1 MANLGL
7 SELAKY
13 GFVELE
19 GTIAKLERLV
29 SLVGD
34 HGRSALAE
42 LGLAADPDQAL
53 NALILLAETDAP
65 TIKKLLSNAK
75 NAARLIRTLGASSAM
90 VDLLTRRLEL
100 MEVLDYKQ
108 AKLPTVGEL
117 ASSFSNSLLAV
128 GSSESNKLWTS
139 IRLNYRRELLR
150 LIAFD
155 VTQESPQQGFE
166 TVSRHLSDLATEAL
180 QAGLAIARIELVSS
194 KDYGNFSHEEVENTR
209 LAVIAM
215 GKCGARELNYISDV
229 DVIFV
234 ADSGSP
240 DLEQARAL
248 DVATK
253 LATRMMRA
261 LDSTSSE
268 PALWQVDANLR
279 PEGKSGALVRTVDS
293 HLSYYERW
301 AQNWEFQ
308 ALLKARFAA
317 GDESLAQEYL
327 SKIQPLVWSAAGRE
341 GFVQA
346 AQGMRERVLS
356 NIDPQELDRQIKLG
370 PGGLRDIEF
379 TVQLLQLVHGRTD
392 TTVRVQDTISAIGAL
407 SEAGYISRKDAEAF
421 FRNYRFLRTLEHRIQ
436 FAQMRRTHLMP
447 QVSSHLRGVAR
458 GVNLS
463 WNGDDLNVQWVKAKL
478 EVRALHQKVF
488 YRPLLSAVAKLGDE
502 AQLSTEQIVDRL
514 RAIGFSDPNA
524 ANTHIQALTSG
535 LSRRAAIQRQLLPV
549 LIEWFANGSNPDG
562 GLLAFRRLSEDLG
575 ESHWYL
581 RMLRDS
587 SGAAE
592 RLTQV
597 LSSSRL
603 ATGLFEKHPEA
614 AAWFED
620 PKDLVPIEL
629 EILQLEMKA
638 IIDRH
643 EDAEKAAVSIRS
655 VRRRETLRVAMGA
668 SLGVLSLEE
677 IAKGLSDITESYL
690 LALLELTNKDNLD
703 LGIVAMGRFGG
714 AELVFGSDADL
725 MFVYAAESNSEAQKT
740 AERQISLIR
749 RLAADPVLEFEID
762 LDLRPE
768 GKNGPIA
775 RSLESYATYY
785 EKWANTWEAQAL
797 LRARVIAGSQKLRD
811 SFTELI
817 DQYRYPE
824 SVEPSALVEIRRIKA
839 RVETERLPKAA
850 DPKRN
855 LKLGPGAISDVEWL
869 VQLLQLANGSTH
881 PDIRNPKTLE
891 SLESCVE
898 AGLIA
903 EHDATVLAEA
913 WQLASR
919 IRSAMVLWDNRRMD
933 QFPTDRNALEGIAR
947 LLGYPRGSAT
957 ALEQDY
963 LAFTRRSRIVFER
976 LFYVK

>member
-1 MANLGL
+1 
-7 SELAKY
+7 
-13 GFVELE
+13 
-19 GTIAKLERLV
+19 
-29 SLVGD
+29 
-34 HGRSALAE
+34 
-42 LGLAADPDQAL
+42 
-53 NALILLAETDAP
+53 
-65 TIKKLLSNAK
+65 
-75 NAARLIRTLGASSAM
+75 
-90 VDLLTRRLEL
+90 
-100 MEVLDYKQ
+100 
-108 AKLPTVGEL
+108 
-117 ASSFSNSLLAV
+117 
-128 GSSESNKLWTS
+128 
-139 IRLNYRRELLR
+139 
-150 LIAFD
+150 
-155 VTQESPQQGFE
+155 
-166 TVSRHLSDLATEAL
+166 
-180 QAGLAIARIELVSS
+180 
-194 KDYGNFSHEEVENTR
+194 
-209 LAVIAM
+209 
-215 GKCGARELNYISDV
+215 
-229 DVIFV
+229 
-234 ADSGSP
+234 
-240 DLEQARAL
+240 
-248 DVATK
+248 
-253 LATRMMRA
+253 
-261 LDSTSSE
+261 
-268 PALWQVDANLR
+268 
-279 PEGKSGALVRTVDS
+279 
-293 HLSYYERW
+293 
-301 AQNWEFQ
+301 
-308 ALLKARFAA
+308 
-317 GDESLAQEYL
+317 
-327 SKIQPLVWSAAGRE
+327 
-341 GFVQA
+341 
-346 AQGMRERVLS
+346 MRERVLS
-356 NIDPQELDRQIKLG
+356 NISSEELERQIKLG
-370 PGGLRDIEF
+370 AGGLRDIEF
-379 TVQLLQLVHGRTD
+379 TVQLLQLVHGRSD
-392 TTVRVQDTISAIGAL
+392 NSVRVQDTISAIAAL
-407 SEAGYISRKDAEAF
+407 SDAGYIGRGDAEAF
-421 FRNYRFLRTLEHRIQ
+421 FRNYRFLRTIEHRIQ

-447 QVSSHLRGVAR
+447 QAVSQLRALAR
-458 GVNLS
+458 GININ
-463 WNGDDLNVQWVKAKL
+463 WNADDLNNQWVKVKL

-488 YRPLLSAVAKLGDE
+488 YRPLLSAVAKLGDG
-502 AQLSTEQIVDRL
+502 AQLSVEQIEDRL
-514 RAIGFSDPNA
+514 RAIGFLDPKA

-535 LSRRAAIQRQLLPV
+535 LSRRAAIQKQLLPV

-620 PKDLVPIEL
+620 PQDLMPIGL
-629 EILQLEMKA
+629 EVLRLEMKA

-643 EDAEKAAVSIRS
+643 EDVEKAAVSIRS

-677 IAKGLSDITESYL
+677 IAKGLSNITEAYL
-690 LALLELTNKDNLD
+690 LALLELTKEDELD

-725 MFVYAAESNSEAQKT
+725 MFVYDAHSNTDAQKAAEL
-740 AERQISLIR
+740 QISLLK
-749 RLAADPVLEFEID
+749 RLASDPVLEFELD

-775 RSLESYATYY
+775 RSLDSYASYY

-797 LRARVIAGSQKLRD
+797 LRARVIAGSQKLRE

-891 SLESCVE
+891 SLKSCVE

-913 WQLASR
+913 WKLASR
-919 IRSAMVLWDNRRMD
+919 IRSAMVLWDNRRID
-933 QFPTDRNALEGIAR
+933 QLPTDRSALEGIAR
-947 LLGYPRGSAT
+947 LLGYPRGSAS

-976 LFYVK
+976 LFYV

>member
-19 GTIAKLERLV
+19 GTLAKLERLV
-29 SLVGD
+29 ALVGND
-34 HGRSALAE
+34 GRSALAE

-53 NALILLAETDAP
+53 NALILLAENNSP
-65 TIKKLLSNAK
+65 QVRKLLSNAK
-75 NAARLIRTLGASSAM
+75 NSSRLIRTLGASSAM
-90 VDLLTRRLEL
+90 VDLLARRPEL
-100 MEVLDYKQ
+100 LEVLDLKQ
-108 AKLPTVGEL
+108 EKLPSVQEL
-117 ASSFSNSLLAV
+117 GKSFTASIQECNSN
-128 GSSESNKLWTS
+128 ETTMLWAA

-155 VTQESPQQGFE
+155 ATLENPQQYFE
-166 TVSRHLSDLATEAL
+166 IISRHLSDLATEAL
-180 QAGLAIARIELVSS
+180 QAAIAVARIELVSS
-194 KDYGNFSHEEVENTR
+194 RDHGTFSQLEVDNTR

-234 ADSGSP
+234 GDTGSP
-240 DLEQARAL
+240 NLELSRAL
-248 DVATK
+248 DIATK

-293 HLSYYERW
+293 HFSYYERW

-308 ALLKARFAA
+308 ALLKARHAA
-317 GDESLAQEYL
+317 GDESLAKEYL

-346 AQGMRERVLS
+346 AQVMRERVLS
-356 NIDPQELDRQIKLG
+356 HIDPQEIDRQIKLG

-392 TTVRVQDTISAIGAL
+392 TSVRVQDTMSAIGAL
-407 SEAGYISRKDAEAF
+407 SVAGYIGREDAESF

-436 FAQMRRTHLMP
+436 LAQMRRTHLMP
-447 QVSSHLRGVAR
+447 QVAGHLRGIAR
-458 GVNLS
+458 GMNLA
-463 WNGDDLNVQWVKAKL
+463 WNADVLNDQWVKVKL

-514 RAIGFSDPNA
+514 RAIGFSDPKA
-524 ANTHIQALTSG
+524 ANNHIQALTSG

-597 LSSSRL
+597 LSSSKL

-614 AAWFED
+614 AEWFED
-620 PKDLVPIEL
+620 PKDLMPIEL
-629 EILQLEMKA
+629 ELLQLEMKA
-638 IIDRH
+638 IIERH
-643 EDAEKAAVSIRS
+643 EDVDKAAASIRS

-668 SLGVLSLEE
+668 CLGILSLEE
-677 IAKGLSDITESYL
+677 IAKGLSDITEAYL
-690 LALLELTNKDNLD
+690 LALLELTREVELD

-725 MFVYAAESNSEAQKT
+725 MFVYGAESNSNAQKT
-740 AERQISLIR
+740 AERQISLLR
-749 RLAADPVLEFEID
+749 RLAADPVLEFEMD

-768 GKNGPIA
+768 GKNGPIV
-775 RSLESYATYY
+775 RSLESYSSYY
-785 EKWANTWEAQAL
+785 QKWSNTWEAQAL
-797 LRARVIAGSQKLRD
+797 LRARVIAGSQNLKD
-811 SFTELI
+811 TFTELI
-817 DQYRYPE
+817 DQFRYPE
-824 SVEPSALVEIRRIKA
+824 SVEPTALVEIRRIKA
-839 RVETERLPKAA
+839 RVETERLPKGA

-855 LKLGPGAISDVEWL
+855 LKLGPGGISDVEWL
-869 VQLLQLANGSTH
+869 VQLIQLANGSTH
-881 PDIRNPKTLE
+881 PVIRNPKTLE
-891 SLESCVE
+891 SLMSCVE
-898 AGLIA
+898 EGLIA

-913 WQLASR
+913 WRLASR
-919 IRSAMVLWDNRRMD
+919 IRSAMVLWDNRRID
-933 QFPTDRNALEGIAR
+933 QLPTDRTALEGIAR

-963 LAFTRRSRIVFER
+963 LAYTRRSRIVFER
-976 LFYVK
+976 LFYV

>member
-1 MANLGL
+1 MATLGL

-19 GTIAKLERLV
+19 GTLAKLERLV
-29 SLVGD
+29 SLVGN

-53 NALILLAETDAP
+53 KFLILLAENNAP
-65 TIKKLLSNAK
+65 QISKLLSHARNSS
-75 NAARLIRTLGASSAM
+75 RLIRTLGASSAM
-90 VDLLTRRLEL
+90 GDLLSRRPEL
-100 MEVLDYKQ
+100 LEVLDVKQ
-108 AKLPTVGEL
+108 EKLPTVQDLGK
-117 ASSFSNSLLAV
+117 SFSASIRECNSNETTLLWAA
-128 GSSESNKLWTS
+128 

-155 VTQESPQQGFE
+155 ATLENPQQDFE
-166 TVSRHLSDLATEAL
+166 IISRHLSDLATEAL
-180 QAGLAIARIELVSS
+180 KAGLAVARIELVSS
-194 KDYGNFSHEEVENTR
+194 RDHGTFSQVEVDNTR
-209 LAVIAM
+209 LTVIAM

-240 DLEQARAL
+240 DLELARAL

-293 HLSYYERW
+293 HFSYYERW

-308 ALLKARFAA
+308 ALLKARYAA
-317 GDESLAQEYL
+317 GDESLAKEYL
-327 SKIQPLVWSAAGRE
+327 SKIQPLVWTAAGRE

-346 AQGMRERVLS
+346 AQVMRERVLS
-356 NIDPQELDRQIKLG
+356 NIDPEETERQIKLG
-370 PGGLRDIEF
+370 LGGLRDIEF

-392 TTVRVQDTISAIGAL
+392 ASVRVQDTIGAIGAL
-407 SEAGYISRKDAEAF
+407 SEAGYIGREDAESF

-436 FAQMRRTHLMP
+436 VAQMRRTHLMP
-447 QVSSHLRGVAR
+447 QVAAHLRGLAR
-458 GVNLS
+458 GMNVA
-463 WNGDDLNVQWVKAKL
+463 WNANDLNDQWVKVKL
-478 EVRALHQKVF
+478 EVRSLHQKVF
-488 YRPLLSAVAKLGDE
+488 YRPLLNAVAKLGDE

-514 RAIGFSDPNA
+514 RAIGFSDPDA
-524 ANTHIQALTSG
+524 ANNHIRALTSG

-597 LSSSRL
+597 LSSSKL
-603 ATGLFEKHPEA
+603 ATELFEKHPEA

-620 PKDLVPIEL
+620 PKDLMPIEL
-629 EILQLEMKA
+629 EILQLEMSA

-643 EDAEKAAVSIRS
+643 EDVEKAAASIRS

-668 SLGVLSLEE
+668 CLGIISHLE
-677 IAKGLSDITESYL
+677 IAKGLSDITEAYL
-690 LALLELTNKDNLD
+690 LALLELTREDELD

-725 MFVYAAESNSEAQKT
+725 MFVYDAESNRDAQKT
-740 AERQISLIR
+740 AERQISLLR
-749 RLAADPVLEFEID
+749 RLAADPVLEFEMD

-775 RSLESYATYY
+775 RSLESYSSYY
-785 EKWANTWEAQAL
+785 QNWAHTWEAQAL
-797 LRARVIAGSQKLRD
+797 LRARVIAGSQNLKD
-811 SFTELI
+811 AFTELI
-817 DQYRYPE
+817 DRFRYPE

-839 RVETERLPKAA
+839 RVETERLPKGA

-869 VQLLQLANGSTH
+869 VQLIQLANGSTH
-881 PDIRNPKTLE
+881 PMIRNPKTLE
-891 SLESCVE
+891 SLMSCVE
-898 AGLIA
+898 EGLIA

-913 WQLASR
+913 WRLVSR
-919 IRSAMVLWDNRRMD
+919 IRSAIVLWDNRRID
-933 QFPTDRNALEGIAR
+933 QLPTDRTALEGIAR

-963 LAFTRRSRIVFER
+963 MAFTRRSRIVFER
-976 LFYVK
+976 LFYV